1 VRLTRRLL
9 GAAVAV
15 AACGGMAL
23 AGSASTSPTID
34 AGPKVASV
42 TFTATV
48 LDGGNTY
55 AINSTKC
62 MITYTTSGEPIKCSL
77 TGAGT
82 LSEGD
87 IQTAQIAIV
96 SKRGVI
102 SLSLGS
108 ITTCGTGSGEDVPN
122 TGNPKAVVAITQS
135 PWGSGS
141 TVMGTI
147 QIYETGTRV
156 ITCMP
161 PGTGLS

>member
-1 VRLTRRLL
+1 MRLTRRLL

-23 AGSASTSPTID
+23 AGSASISPTIN

-82 LSEGD
+82 LSGG
-87 IQTAQIAIV
+87 IQTAQIAIL
-96 SKRGVI
+96 SNKGVI
-102 SLSLGS
+102 SLSLSS

-122 TGNPKAVVAITQS
+122 SGKPKAVVALTPT
-135 PWGSGS
+135 PWGTGS
-141 TVMGTI
+141 TVTSTI
-147 QIYETGTRV
+147 QIYETGSRTLYCADV
-156 ITCMP
+156 
-161 PGTGLS
+161 